1 MADGGMTTNSKAD
14 HISVCICTYKR
25 PKLLEKLLLALEG
38 QRTDGLFTFS
48 AVVVDNDCA
57 ESAREIVIL
66 VEKMVKY
73 RIEYYVEPRQNIAL
87 ARNKAVLNAQG
98 DFIAMM
104 DDDEVPIEGWL
115 YLLFV
120 ALRSFKADGALG
132 PVRPAFPAEAPKWLI
147 KSGLCVRRSHR
158 TGAVLTCE
166 DQLRTGNLLFHRR
179 VLNNGNNLFDEQFGK
194 TGGEDIAFLDKRI
207 EEGFTFVWCE
217 EAPAYEE
224 VLPER
229 WLLSFHLK
237 KSIRLGGLTGEKMR
251 KRNFPLWSSVIKS
264 VCATVVYPLL
274 FPVLACCGGHI
285 VSRHLV
291 KYVYHVSRLLGT
303 LGIVLIR
310 ER

>member
-1 MADGGMTTNSKAD
+1 MTDGHMPTTSKSD

-38 QRTDGLFTFS
+38 QRNDGLFTFS
-48 AVVVDNDCA
+48 GVVVDNDCA
-57 ESAREIVIL
+57 ESAREIVTL
-66 VEKMVKY
+66 VKKVVKY

-98 DFIAMM
+98 DFIAMI
-104 DDDEVPIEGWL
+104 DDDEVPMEEWL

-120 ALRSFKADGALG
+120 TLRSFKADGALG

-147 KSGLCVRRSHR
+147 KSGLCERRSHR

-179 VLNNGNNLFDEQFGK
+179 VLNNGNNLFDEQFGR

-237 KSIRLGGLTGEKMR
+237 KNIRLGGLTGEKMR
-251 KRNFPLWSSVIKS
+251 NGTFPLWGNFIKS
-264 VCATVVYPLL
+264 LCVTILYMFLL
-274 FPVLACCGGHI
+274 PVFAFYGKHMFA
-285 VSRHLV
+285 RHLV

-303 LGIVLIR
+303 VGIVIIR